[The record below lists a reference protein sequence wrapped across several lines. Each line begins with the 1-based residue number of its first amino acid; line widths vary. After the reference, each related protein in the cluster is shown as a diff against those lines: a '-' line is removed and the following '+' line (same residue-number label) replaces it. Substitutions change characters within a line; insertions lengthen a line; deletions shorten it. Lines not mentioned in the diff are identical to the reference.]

1 MHWLSKGRSG
11 CLHVPWCSEG
21 LLVMCFA
28 VGGGWFFLGW
38 ILNCRVTW
46 KCIYTCLLLS
56 TCAVFVLGLVLL
68 QSMSLSPPLLP
79 IYSQVASP
87 FHLRLLAVALG
98 LFGWYLQS
106 CWQMGWYLIGNGVT
120 LEFDLSPLLLSLPN
134 ITIIVSAII
143 ATYFKLD
150 EFFWSTALYSGSDL
164 IFYVKCKIFFEL
176 L

>member
-28 VGGGWFFLGW
+28 VGGGCFFLGW

-56 TCAVFVLGLVLL
+56 TCVVFVLGLVLL
-68 QSMSLSPPLLP
+68 RSMSLSPPLLP

-87 FHLRLLAVALG
+87 FHLRLLA
-98 LFGWYLQS
+98 S
-106 CWQMGWYLIGNGVT
+106 CTWFIWLISPILLTNG
-120 LEFDLSPLLLSLPN
+120 
-134 ITIIVSAII
+134 
-143 ATYFKLD
+143 
-150 EFFWSTALYSGSDL
+150 L
-164 IFYVKCKIFFEL
+164 IFNWKWGHTWIWFIPFTSLSAQYYHYSFSHHCNLFQTWWIFLINSSLFRIWPYFLCEV
-176 L
+176 